1 MAKRKKENEYDFEKF
16 GLRLCELVGVDG
28 LSMKKAREILVEEY
42 GEENIPTCATLGVY
56 YRDRVKQGEELT
68 YEAIERSHTPITN
81 ELSKGYNAMILAMK
95 DINATKLL
103 AKTIE
108 QSQQL
113 IDQAITENDVQIRSA
128 KDLASF
134 QANQI
139 KAIDSY
145 ANLLMTMQKYEM
157 NQQAMDKGES
167 VSDVDNM
174 KVKSALAKII
184 KQNAEVIDVIDIPSL
199 RGEE

>member
-1 MAKRKKENEYDFEKF
+1 MAKQKTEKVYDYELF
-16 GLRLCELVGVDG
+16 GTELVSLVALEG
-28 LSMKKAREILVEEY
+28 LSIAKARGILVEKY
-42 GEENIPTCATLGVY
+42 GDDKIPPCASLGAY
-56 YRDRVKQGEELT
+56 YRKCNKEAENLT
-68 YEAIERSHTPITN
+68 YEAVDRSHTNVTKQITQN
-81 ELSKGYNAMILAMK
+81 YNAMMLAMR